1 MRRVLATAGHVDH
14 GKSTLVRALT
24 GRDPDRLREERE
36 RGLTIQLGYAWT
48 TLPSGAEVAFVD
60 VPGHQRFVGT
70 MLSGLGP
77 APAVVFVVA
86 ADQGWQAQSSEHLAA
101 VQALGITDGLLV
113 LTRCDLADEARR
125 DRVRTEAVRRLAQ
138 AGLDVPAVAVSAVR
152 GDGLDA
158 LRGAL
163 DDLSARLPDPD
174 PVAPVRLWGDRSF
187 SVSGAGTVVTGT
199 LGAGTVRVGDRL
211 TLLDHGHSR
220 EVTVRGLHSQDSA
233 RDEVGPVSRVAVNL
247 RRVESDEVGRSLV
260 LLTPGAFELAATIDV
275 ALTEVATTPNL
286 PRQIRVHGSG
296 SAQLPRQIRAD
307 GSDPKEL
314 RVEQATLH
322 VGSIDVGV
330 HVRPLGDGHARL
342 TSPVDLPWRVGDR
355 AILRDPGSRRLWA
368 VRLLDVDPLP
378 LTRRGAAGRRG
389 RTLTSADSS
398 PSDLAAVRLA
408 SRAAD
413 HAGVLDRLGLDAPS
427 TAVRHGDW
435 WIDPDALR
443 LWRDRLA
450 ETVRARH
457 AADVLSAGLPV
468 AEAARALGLPEHLPV
483 VLGQSLVPTLA
494 SEAGL
499 AVTDG
504 RVHDAA
510 AAGLGPAEA
519 GVAALEEKLRGA
531 PFVAAERGELAELG
545 LGAAELA
552 AAERLGR
559 VMRLPDEVVLLPDA
573 PARAMR
579 VLAGLEQPFTLSR
592 ARQVLGTTR
601 RVAVPLLE
609 HLDARGWTR
618 RVDGSLRQVVR

>member
-101 VQALGITDGLLV
+101 VRALGITDGLLV
-113 LTRCDLADEARR
+113 LTRCDLADDERIASVR
-125 DRVRTEAVRRLAQ
+125 DDATRRLTA
-138 AGLDVPAVAVSAVR
+138 ARLEVPAVEVAATT
-152 GDGLDA
+152 GLGMDS

-163 DDLSARLPDPD
+163 DGLAARLPEPD
-174 PVAPVRLWGDRSF
+174 PGAPVRLWGDRSF
-187 SVSGAGTVVTGT
+187 SVAGAGTVVTGT

-211 TLLDHGHSR
+211 TLLDHGRAR

-233 RDEVGPVSRVAVNL
+233 HEEVGPVSRVAVNL

-275 ALTEVATTPNL
+275 ALTEV
-286 PRQIRVHGSG
+286 
-296 SAQLPRQIRAD
+296 
-307 GSDPKEL
+307 GSDDLHSPMAM
-314 RVEQATLH
+314 RGNAHSPRAMPVGDSATLH
-322 VGSIDVGV
+322 VGSIDVQV
-330 HVRPLGDGHARL
+330 HVRPLEGGLARL
-342 TSPVDLPWRVGDR
+342 SADVDLPWRVGDR
-355 AILRDPGSRRLWA
+355 AILRDAGSRRLWA
-368 VRLLDVDPLP
+368 VRVLDVGPLP
-378 LTRRGAAGRRG
+378 LARRGAAGRRG
-389 RTLTSADSS
+389 QALTSAGRS
-398 PSDLAAVRLA
+398 PSDLAEARIT
-408 SRAAD
+408 SRSAD
-413 HAGVLDRLGLDAPS
+413 RADVLERLGLDAPS
-427 TAVRHGDW
+427 TAVRQGDW
-435 WIDPDALR
+435 WVDKDAVSAWRQR
-443 LWRDRLA
+443 LG
-450 ETVRARH
+450 ETVRAH
-457 AADVLSAGLPV
+457 HTANTLSAGVPI
-468 AEAARALGLPEHLPV
+468 AEAARSLDLPDHLPAALGHELVH
-483 VLGQSLVPTLA
+483 SLAAGV
-494 SEAGL
+494 GL
-499 AVTDG
+499 AITNG
-504 RVHDAA
+504 RVHDPDVG
-510 AAGLGPAEA
+510 GLGPAEA
-519 GVAALEEKLRGA
+519 AISAVEDTLRGT
-531 PFVAAERGELAELG
+531 PFVAPERGELDSLG

-559 VMRLPDEVVLLPDA
+559 ILRLPDDVVLLPDG

-579 VLAGLEQPFTLSR
+579 VLAGLEQPFTLSQ
-592 ARQVLGTTR
+592 ARQALGTTR

-618 RVDGSLRQVVR
+618 RVDGNLREVVR

>member
-113 LTRCDLADEARR
+113 LTRCDLADEPRR
-125 DRVRTEAVRRLAQ
+125 DQVRAGATRRLAE
-138 AGLDVPAVAVSAVR
+138 AGLDVPVVAVSALR

-158 LRGAL
+158 LRRAL
-163 DDLSARLPDPD
+163 DDLAARLPEPD

-199 LGAGTVRVGDRL
+199 LGAGTVRVGEGL
-211 TLLDHGHSR
+211 TLLDHGHAR

-247 RRVESDEVGRSLV
+247 RRVESDEIGRSLV

-275 ALTEVATTPNL
+275 ALTEVGPDDVHS
-286 PRQIRVHGSG
+286 PRAMQVGDST
-296 SAQLPRQIRAD
+296 
-307 GSDPKEL
+307 
-314 RVEQATLH
+314 TLH
-322 VGSIDVGV
+322 IGSIDVGV
-330 HVRPLGDGHARL
+330 HVRPLDDGHARL
-342 TSPVDLPWRVGDR
+342 TSPIDLPWRVGDR

-368 VRLLDVDPLP
+368 VRVVDVDPLP

-389 RTLTSADSS
+389 RALTSAGPS
-398 PSDLAAVRLA
+398 PSDLATVRLA

-413 HAGVLDRLGLDAPS
+413 HAGALDRLGLDAPS

-435 WIDPDALR
+435 RIDPDALR
-443 LWRDRLA
+443 LWRDHLTEA
-450 ETVRARH
+450 VRARH
-457 AADVLSAGLPV
+457 AADALSAGLPV
-468 AEAARALGLPEHLPV
+468 AEAARSLGLPEHLPA

-494 SEAGL
+494 ADAGL

-519 GVAALEEKLRGA
+519 GVAALEERLRGA
-531 PFVAAERGELAELG
+531 PFVAAERDELADLG
-545 LGAAELA
+545 LGTPELA

-559 VMRLPDEVVLLPDA
+559 VLRLPDEVVLLPDA
-573 PARAMR
+573 PAQAMR
-579 VLAGLEQPFTLSR
+579 VLAGLEQPFTLSA
-592 ARQVLGTTR
+592 ARQALGTTR